1 MSFDFERAQKDP
13 DVKVQWTIEKAALT
27 SSFNNKV
34 TDLKDLIDSTK
45 QYNGIKN
52 RNPSKPWPNNV

>member
-1 MSFDFERAQKDP
+1 MSFNFERAQKDP
-13 DVKVQWTIEKAALT
+13 DVKVQSRIEKAALT

-45 QYNGIKN
+45 QCNGIKN
-52 RNPSKPWPNNV
+52 RSFEQKSV